1 MMSFKESLRWA
12 KQRFLPPS
20 SRSFHESSDAL
31 FERLNI
37 LEGRL
42 SAIEQRDSRIEEC
55 AARIEGRCASVESK
69 LDVFRVHSRLRFE
82 SLFCG
87 DSESV
92 DDGRRRF
99 FASIPP
105 ASGDMR
111 LMQLACAK
119 LMNELDKRCR
129 ALGIDYWFAYG
140 TLIAA
145 LSRQGFIPWDDDI
158 DICMMR
164 EDIERLRSSLL
175 DDSLYQVTLVYDW
188 YPPCRQIRFCFKDQ
202 RIPCFI
208 DLSVYDWARD
218 ASKAHDDAFRK
229 LRLDL
234 MSEIHGS
241 NDFPYWKS
249 RGYLVAERSGHVV
262 QVGPVDFSEQDVD
275 KARSETPRI
284 EGVFAS
290 YNERAYEQGILCGK
304 EEATAVAYAIDN
316 TYDAPWRRTLWPNDM
331 IFPTHECPFESYAFL
346 VPNKAFDVADECYPG
361 WPYLPEDILGHEHF
375 SREILSDDAV
385 RRAIEE
391 VLAS

>member
-1 MMSFKESLRWA
+1 MMPFKESLRWA
-12 KQRFLPPS
+12 KLRFLPPS

-31 FERLNI
+31 FQRLNI
-37 LEGRL
+37 LEDRL

-82 SLFCG
+82 SLFCR

-92 DDGRRRF
+92 DDGRKRF

-175 DDSLYQVTLVYDW
+175 DD
-188 YPPCRQIRFCFKDQ
+188 
-202 RIPCFI
+202 
-208 DLSVYDWARD
+208 AG
-218 ASKAHDDAFRK
+218 
-229 LRLDL
+229 RLDSVSRT
-234 MSEIHGS
+234 SES
-241 NDFPYWKS
+241 P
-249 RGYLVAERSGHVV
+249 
-262 QVGPVDFSEQDVD
+262 
-275 KARSETPRI
+275 
-284 EGVFAS
+284 AS
-290 YNERAYEQGILCGK
+290 SI
-304 EEATAVAYAIDN
+304 
-316 TYDAPWRRTLWPNDM
+316 
-331 IFPTHECPFESYAFL
+331 
-346 VPNKAFDVADECYPG
+346 
-361 WPYLPEDILGHEHF
+361 
-375 SREILSDDAV
+375 
-385 RRAIEE
+385 
-391 VLAS
+391 